1 MKSCLLSLALL
12 LSGCASLAPTSP
24 IPALV
29 RAELARQDL
38 RDDALAFV
46 AYPLDR
52 PVQRLAWQAE
62 RSMSPGST
70 MKLVTAIV
78 ALDRVGPN
86 WRGRTELL
94 AAGPLVDGVLEGPLV
109 LRGGADA
116 ALDWGQ
122 LANLLR
128 EARES
133 GIRELRGGV
142 LVDRTRFQPAREDI
156 GLPPFDEAPE
166 FPYNTLPDALFLNA
180 NLLTLTISA
189 GADRIQAQ
197 WSPAWPGLSVDA
209 SKLTLND
216 KACKDWEEGWV
227 APLLTATPAGYR
239 LELAGSFP
247 RRCTQR
253 QGLNLIDRQVLT
265 AQALRQ
271 LWAELGGTLTGEIR
285 EGAAPLDARQLAT
298 HLAPPLAE
306 WLRGAMKRSDN
317 PLTRLAYL
325 QLGSQHPQATQFP
338 STRAAA
344 EAQVRDWLR
353 AHGIADDT
361 LVLDNGS
368 GLSRSERL
376 SPDLLAAMLQTAAG
390 KPYAPELEAGL
401 PLAGVDGTMSRRLK
415 NTAAESRARLKTGTL
430 RDAVGL
436 AGYVTDARGRRWVV
450 AALVNGEQAPKKGR
464 PVLDALI
471 AHLANMN

>member
-1 MKSCLLSLALL
+1 MKSSLLSLLL
-12 LSGCASLAPTSP
+12 LLGGCAALPPGQTL
-24 IPALV
+24 PAAV
-29 RAELARQDL
+29 SAELRKQALPDS
-38 RDDALAFV
+38 ALAFV
-46 AYPLDR
+46 AYPLDA
-52 PVQRLAWQAE
+52 PTQRLAWQDQRA
-62 RSMSPGST
+62 MSPGST

-94 AAGPLVDGVLEGPLV
+94 ASGPLRDGVLEGPLV

-116 ALDWGQ
+116 ALDWGA
-122 LANLLR
+122 LAGLLR
-128 EARES
+128 EAREA
-133 GIRELRGGV
+133 GVRELRGGL
-142 LVDRTRFQPAREDI
+142 LVDRRRFQPAREDI

-180 NLLTLTISA
+180 NLLTLAISA
-189 GADRIQAQ
+189 GADRVQAQ

-216 KACKDWEEGWV
+216 KACKDWEEGWG

-247 RRCTQR
+247 RGCTQR
-253 QGLNLIDRQVLT
+253 QGLNLIDRQVLA

-285 EGAAPLDARQLAT
+285 EGAAPAEARLLAS

-325 QLGSQHPQATQFP
+325 QLGSLHPQATQFP

-353 AHGIADDT
+353 VHGIADDT

-376 SPDLLAAMLQTAAG
+376 SPALLAAMLQTAAS
-390 KPYAPELEAGL
+390 KPYAPELETGL

-436 AGYVTDARGRRWVV
+436 AGYVLDARGRRWVV
-450 AALVNGEQAPKKGR
+450 AALVNGEQAPTKGR